1 MYTAIKEKFSNIKI
15 AQKDIAEKVGI
26 TEATMSR
33 IINNKQAT
41 TKSTAYFIVK
51 CIDNEAEIDD
61 YFRRKG
67 E

>member
-1 MYTAIKEKFSNIKI
+1 MYTAIKEKFNNIKI

-51 CIDNEAEIDD
+51 CIDNEAEIDE